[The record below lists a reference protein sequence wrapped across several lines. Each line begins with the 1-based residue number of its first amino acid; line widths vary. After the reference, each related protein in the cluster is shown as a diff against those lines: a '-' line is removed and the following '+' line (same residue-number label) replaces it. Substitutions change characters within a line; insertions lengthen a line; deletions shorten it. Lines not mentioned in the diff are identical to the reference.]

1 MNTIYMCTRTFY
13 KFIKSLNKKNV
24 FTCLRMHFATQMLE
38 ISFKGLNQLEL
49 APLKNLFFLAVLKL
63 DVKDSFGC
71 NKEIESMGKTFPI
84 I

>member
-38 ISFKGLNQLEL
+38 ISYKGLNQLEL
-49 APLKNLFFLAVLKL
+49 APWKNLFFLVVLKS
-63 DVKDSFGC
+63 DVKDPFGC
-71 NKEIESMGKTFPI
+71 NREIESMGKTFPI